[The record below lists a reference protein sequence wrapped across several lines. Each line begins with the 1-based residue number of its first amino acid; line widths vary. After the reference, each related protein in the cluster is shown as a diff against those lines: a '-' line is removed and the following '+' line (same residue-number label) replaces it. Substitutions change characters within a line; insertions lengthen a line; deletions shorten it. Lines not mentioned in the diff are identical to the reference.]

1 MDIVTV
7 LWMFAALIVLVIVY
21 YFINRK
27 GIQAEEMK
35 EKKLQE
41 RFNQSMN
48 MPPPP
53 VTRKSSPQV
62 LQAYERLMI
71 LIDRISVQKLV
82 QRVQPISTDKKDYA
96 DFLMKHVE
104 QEFDFNTSQ
113 ELYVSKEAW
122 SVITAAKNAVI
133 QDILKTTL
141 HTEGDNAYDLQRNL
155 LTNNSSQALISL
167 VKNQLKDDVANLV

>member
-1 MDIVTV
+1 
-7 LWMFAALIVLVIVY
+7 
-21 YFINRK
+21 
-27 GIQAEEMK
+27 
-35 EKKLQE
+35 
-41 RFNQSMN
+41 
-48 MPPPP
+48 
-53 VTRKSSPQV
+53 
-62 LQAYERLMI
+62 MI

>member
-27 GIQAEEMK
+27 DIQAEEMK

-41 RFNQSMN
+41 KFNQSMN
-48 MPPPP
+48 MPPPT
-53 VTRKSSPQV
+53 TRKSSPQV

-104 QEFDFNTSQ
+104 QEFDFNASQ

-167 VKNQLKDDVANLV
+167 VKNQLKDDVSNLV